1 MSEQKTMSEWEFLIG
16 YPLDEAE
23 EILREEAVAYTI
35 KRTAAP
41 FRDSSGEELY
51 VIAVRSGNPLC
62 LICASP
68 DWEVN

>member
-1 MSEQKTMSEWEFLIG
+1 MSERKSMSEWEFLIG

-23 EILREEAVAYTI
+23 ELLREEAVAYEI
-35 KRTAAP
+35 RRTAAP
-41 FRDSSGEELY
+41 LNEPSGEELY

-68 DWEVN
+68 EWDVN